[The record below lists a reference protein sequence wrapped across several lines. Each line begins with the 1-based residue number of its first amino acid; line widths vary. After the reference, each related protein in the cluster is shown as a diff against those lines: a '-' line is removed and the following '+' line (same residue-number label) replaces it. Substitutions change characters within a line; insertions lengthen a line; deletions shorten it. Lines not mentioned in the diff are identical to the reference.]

1 MNMDKNHTNYTTD
14 YFARWGLIYDLIQIP
29 FSRIREKAV
38 DITNAPKDALILDV
52 ATGTGRQ
59 AFAFGKRGYQVVGID
74 LLPEMLK
81 IAIKKNKYPNMK
93 FEVADATH
101 IPYESDHF
109 DVSVICVALHDM
121 APDIR
126 ENVLQEMVRV
136 TKPKGSIVIIE
147 YRIPKNK
154 IWRFCVY
161 YFGKIYE
168 TKYYPQFM
176 HSDLYGLLKTV
187 GITLLEEHIVAARSI
202 RIIKGTKQK

>member
-1 MNMDKNHTNYTTD
+1 MDKNHTNYTTD

-126 ENVLQEMVRV
+126 ENVTTGDGTSDK
-136 TKPKGSIVIIE
+136 TKRIHSN
-147 YRIPKNK
+147 YRISH
-154 IWRFCVY
+154 
-161 YFGKIYE
+161 
-168 TKYYPQFM
+168 TK
-176 HSDLYGLLKTV
+176 
-187 GITLLEEHIVAARSI
+187 E
-202 RIIKGTKQK
+202 